1 MRSIRPLAATLR
13 ALLRDPRGGTAV
25 EYGLVAALIVIAMI
39 SALSAFAETAIG
51 IWNFVTGVVVDSDPT
66 L

>member
-1 MRSIRPLAATLR
+1 MRPIRFLAATLR
-13 ALLRDPRGGTAV
+13 ALHHDQRGGTAV
-25 EYGLVAALIVIAMI
+25 EYGLIVTLIVIAMV

-51 IWNFVTGVVVDSDPT
+51 IWNYVAGVVVESDPT